1 MSAYWV
7 YLIYE
12 GALSFL
18 LTMIFTAS
26 DIYQVTKVGLTPLQL
41 VLVGTTL
48 ETVILI
54 FEIPTGVVADAYSRR
69 LSVIIG
75 VTLIGIGYLTEGTF
89 PSFIPILIA
98 QVIWGLGYTFT
109 SGAVQAWISDEIG
122 EGSAGRAFLRAS
134 RVGNLTAL
142 FGIAA
147 GMWIGS
153 LAINLPIQ
161 LGGIGMFLLALF
173 LGWKMQE
180 IGFEPASQTI
190 HNKWEQMKEI
200 GRGGLEA
207 VRNRPV
213 LWPFYQSV
221 WF

>member
-26 DIYQVTKVGLTPLQL
+26 DIYQVTLVGLTPLQL

-48 ETVILI
+48 ETAILI

-75 VTLIGIGYLTEGTF
+75 VTLIGIGFLTEGSF
-89 PSFIPILIA
+89 PSFISILFA

-109 SGAVQAWISDEIG
+109 SGATQAWISDEIG
-122 EGSAGRAFLRAS
+122 EAAAGRAFLRAS
-134 RVGNLTAL
+134 QV
-142 FGIAA
+142 
-147 GMWIGS
+147 
-153 LAINLPIQ
+153 
-161 LGGIGMFLLALF
+161 
-173 LGWKMQE
+173 
-180 IGFEPASQTI
+180 
-190 HNKWEQMKEI
+190 
-200 GRGGLEA
+200 
-207 VRNRPV
+207 
-213 LWPFYQSV
+213 
-221 WF
+221 